1 MTTDTVTAV
10 QPTAAAGRGQAPRV
24 WMWTL
29 ASVGVLLVAVALAC
43 AVGPARL
50 DLASTLRSLL
60 GQSHGLAGIERT
72 VLFEIRVPRVVLGVL
87 VGAALAAS
95 GSAYQ
100 TVFRNPLAD
109 PYLLGVAA
117 GAGLGATLAITGRM
131 SAVSLS
137 LPLFAFAGAV
147 VAVMVTLGLSGRLGR
162 DPVSTVLAGVAVAS
176 FATAVQTYLQQRN
189 STALRPVYSWILGQL
204 TTAGWESVRAVAV
217 YILVALGGLFWLSR
231 TLDALQLSDDEATSL
246 GVSPRRVRMWTV
258 AAATLATAA
267 AVSVSGLIG
276 FVGIVVPHLVRYLT
290 GVATARLLP
299 MIAVCGAAFVVL
311 ADLGARLVL
320 APAEVPIGVITA
332 FIGAPFFLFVLRNR
346 AGVAR

>member
-1 MTTDTVTAV
+1 MTTTLPTPRPPALPRGASRLWLWAV
-10 QPTAAAGRGQAPRV
+10 
-24 WMWTL
+24 
-29 ASVGVLLVAVALAC
+29 ASVGLLLVAVALAC
-43 AVGPARL
+43 SFGPASL
-50 DLASTLRSLL
+50 NLADTVRSLL
-60 GQSHGLAGIERT
+60 GQPHGLTGVDRT
-72 VLFEIRVPRVVLGVL
+72 VLLEIRVPRVVLGAL

-95 GSAYQ
+95 GAAYQ

-117 GAGLGATLAITGRM
+117 GAGLGATIAITARM
-131 SAVSLS
+131 NAQSAS
-137 LPLFAFAGAV
+137 LPLFAFVGAS
-147 VAVMVTLGLSGRLGR
+147 VAVLVTLGISGRLGR

-189 STALRPVYSWILGQL
+189 SNALRPVYSWILGQL
-204 TTAGWESVRAVAV
+204 TTAGWGSVRSVAAYV
-217 YILVALGGLFWLSR
+217 TVALVALFWLSR
-231 TLDALQLSDDEATSL
+231 RLDALQLSDDEATSL
-246 GVSPRRVRMWTV
+246 GVNPRTIRIWTV

-276 FVGIVVPHLVRYLT
+276 FVGIVVPHVVRYLT
-290 GVATARLLP
+290 GIASARLLP
-299 MIAVCGAAFVVL
+299 VIAICGAAFVVL

-346 AGVAR
+346 SGVLR